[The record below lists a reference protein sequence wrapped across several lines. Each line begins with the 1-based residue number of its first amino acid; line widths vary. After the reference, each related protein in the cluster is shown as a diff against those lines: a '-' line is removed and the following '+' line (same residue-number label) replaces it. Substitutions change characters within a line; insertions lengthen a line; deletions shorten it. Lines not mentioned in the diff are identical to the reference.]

1 MCIGVRDIGKLR
13 LLPNHVIDRIAAG
26 EVVDRPAS
34 AIKELVENAI
44 DAEASTIAITISGGG
59 RTYIAVDD
67 DGVGMHKTDLP
78 LAVKRHAT
86 SKLISDDV
94 MDIRYLGFRGEAL
107 PSLASV
113 SRMTITSRATEEDC
127 GWSLTIDNGKEGTL
141 QPASRQKG
149 TRIVIDDLFATTPAR
164 LKFLKSDRVETAHI
178 YDMVKR
184 IAMAH
189 PTIRFSLSDTT
200 SGKTRNPITYIPHTN
215 SDHAWRMRIAEVM
228 GDAFAK
234 EAVAVDSSRG
244 NIRLHGLAGLPTAHT
259 AQATHIHIYV
269 NHRAIRDRSLIGA
282 VRAAYGD
289 TVPRGR
295 YPQAVLYFTLP
306 PAEVDVN
313 VHPTKAEVRF
323 GDAQAVRS
331 LLING
336 LRGAIDQ
343 EIRTTGRLG
352 SDLGAR
358 LGQSP
363 NIPIAP
369 PTHSSGYHS
378 GLRGDSHSDSHNS
391 DPSIDNGMYTAR
403 EERSEI
409 TGDVYDSASP
419 ASVHDNGML
428 EAHPLGFAKAQF
440 HKTYVIAETAQ
451 GLAIIDQHAAHERL
465 VYEAMKAARKTG
477 RIKSQVLLI
486 PEVVEAGAAETEM
499 LIAHSD
505 MLAGLGVV
513 LEEFGGGSLLVREVP
528 VLLADAN
535 IKQLLLDT
543 AAELLR
549 HEASTAIEDKIDHIL
564 ATMSCHGSVRA
575 GRVLNQTEMNALLRD
590 METTPRSAQC
600 NHGRPTWIALSLAD
614 IEHLFSRR

>member
-1 MCIGVRDIGKLR
+1 M
-13 LLPNHVIDRIAAG
+13 
-26 EVVDRPAS
+26 DRPAS

-44 DAEASTIAITISGGG
+44 DAEANNIAITISGGG
-59 RTYIAVDD
+59 REYIAVDD
-67 DGVGMHKTDLP
+67 DGVGISKSDLP

-113 SRMTITSRATEEDC
+113 SRMTITSRKTEEDC
-127 GWSLTIDNGKEGTL
+127 GWSLAMDNGKEGKV

-149 TRIVIDDLFATTPAR
+149 TRVVVADLFATTPAR

-200 SGKTRNPITYIPHTN
+200 TGKTRPPITYVAHNDTDN
-215 SDHAWRMRIAEVM
+215 AWRMRIAEVM
-228 GDAFAK
+228 GDAFTK
-234 EAVAVDSSRG
+234 EAVAVEGSRG
-244 NIRLHGLAGLPTAHT
+244 NVGLHGLAGLPTAHT

-269 NHRAIRDRSLIGA
+269 NNRAIRDRSLIGA

-295 YPQAVLYFTLP
+295 YPEAVLYFTLP

-323 GDAQAVRS
+323 GDTQAVRS

-336 LRGAIDQ
+336 LRGAIEQ

-358 LGQSP
+358 FGQAP

-369 PTHSSGYHS
+369 PTHPSGYHS
-378 GLRGDSHSDSHNS
+378 GDNGMNNS
-391 DPSIDNGMYTAR
+391 IGNSMNNGIDNGMYTAR
-403 EERSEI
+403 EERSAI
-409 TGDVYDSASP
+409 TGDVYDSVSATS
-419 ASVHDNGML
+419 SDDNGML
-428 EAHPLGFAKAQF
+428 ESHPLGFAKAQF

-465 VYEAMKAARKTG
+465 VYEAMKAARKAG

-499 LIAHSD
+499 LMSHSD
-505 MLAGLGVV
+505 MLGGLGVV
-513 LEEFGGGSLLVREVP
+513 IEEFGRGSLLVREVP
-528 VLLADAN
+528 VLLAEAN

>member
-1 MCIGVRDIGKLR
+1 M
-13 LLPNHVIDRIAAG
+13 
-26 EVVDRPAS
+26 VDRPAS

-44 DAEASTIAITISGGG
+44 DAEAKNIAITISGGG
-59 RTYIAVDD
+59 REYIAVDD
-67 DGVGMHKTDLP
+67 DGVGISKSDLP

-113 SRMTITSRATEEDC
+113 SRMTITSRTAKDDC
-127 GWSLTIDNGKEGTL
+127 GWSLAINHGKEETL

-149 TRIVIDDLFATTPAR
+149 TRVVIDDLFATTPAR

-189 PTIRFSLSDTT
+189 PSLRFTLSDTT
-200 SGKTRNPITYIPHTN
+200 SGKTRPPLTYIAHNNT
-215 SDHAWRMRIAEVM
+215 DDAWRLRIAEVM
-228 GDAFAK
+228 GDGFAK
-234 EAVAVDSSRG
+234 EAVAVDSTRG
-244 NIRLHGLAGLPTAHT
+244 TIRLHGLAGLPTAHT
-259 AQATHIHIYV
+259 SQATHIHIYV
-269 NHRAIRDRSLIGA
+269 NNRAIRDRSLVGV

-306 PAEVDVN
+306 PGEVDVN

-343 EIRTTGRLG
+343 EVRTTHSLGNRLG
-352 SDLGAR
+352 NRLENR
-358 LGQSP
+358 LGVQFGQAPQAP

-369 PTHSSGYHS
+369 PAPANGYPNN
-378 GLRGDSHSDSHNS
+378 SHNNS
-391 DPSIDNGMYTAR
+391 HNGDNGMYTAR

-409 TGDVYDSASP
+409 TGNIYDSTPPSPSASHSHDENGIL
-419 ASVHDNGML
+419 AS
-428 EAHPLGFAKAQF
+428 HPLGFAKAQF

-465 VYEAMKAARKTG
+465 VYEAMKAARKAG

-499 LIAHSD
+499 LMAHSD
-505 MLAGLGVV
+505 MLGGVGVV
-513 LEEFGGGSLLVREVP
+513 IEEFGRGSLLVREVP
-528 VLLADAN
+528 VLLAEAN

-590 METTPRSAQC
+590 METTPRAAQC